1 MSTRIRHIKQKLGN
15 KFHQPGTLFS
25 FTGSGL
31 STWIWHIIQ
40 KWESDFQRPGTQFS
54 FNGSML
60 SSLIWHIIQNLGS
73 NFQIPVTR
81 WRLLDLGCLPGSD
94 FTEFRRTISS
104 GYYLLVGAR
113 FPFTG
118 SGLSTQIRRIILKLG
133 NNFRGPGVQFSF
145 TGSGLSTW
153 IRCIIQKLGQQFQE
167 TGSKVLDY
175 WTRVVFPDPA
185 YFAGPGLS
193 YPDPSCIPKLG
204 KQFLGTEAQ
213 FSFTGPG
220 SVPGSSI
227 LYRNLEKSVQIGN
240 TVLIYWI

>member
-1 MSTRIRHIKQKLGN
+1 MIFRDQEHSSHLLD
-15 KFHQPGTLFS
+15 PGCLP
-25 FTGSGL
+25 GSGML
-31 STWIWHIIQ
+31 YRIWEVISRDQ
-40 KWESDFQRPGTQFS
+40 EQ
-54 FNGSML
+54 GS
-60 SSLIWHIIQNLGS
+60 
-73 NFQIPVTR
+73 
-81 WRLLDLGCLPGSD
+81 RLLDLGCLPGSD

-104 GYYLLVGAR
+104 GYYLLAGAR

-118 SGLSTQIRRIILKLG
+118 SGLSTQIRRIILELG

-204 KQFLGTEAQ
+204 KQFLGTETR
-213 FSFTGPG
+213 FSFT
-220 SVPGSSI
+220 
-227 LYRNLEKSVQIGN
+227 
-240 TVLIYWI
+240 